1 MMNRSSFT
9 FIATFVVV
17 VLIVCL
23 SSRTN
28 AKGFECK
35 KGKDSSFLDIN
46 EETITSFLQQSS
58 LVEMGGANDAQFKT
72 EFAPYKHKIKLPDG
86 GVGWDRIELQQID
99 SKIRLKFK
107 EKSDGLWALKFN
119 VYNTKVSN
127 KDASRLLTKMHND
140 MKTNSCKRRLSLKQT
155 LDGLVTCGS
164 DSLPCKLAERRK

>member
-1 MMNRSSFT
+1 MNRSSFT
-9 FIATFVVV
+9 FIATFVV

-86 GVGWDRIELQQID
+86 GFGWDRIELQQID

-140 MKTNSCKRRLSLKQT
+140 MKTDSCKK
-155 LDGLVTCGS
+155 
-164 DSLPCKLAERRK
+164 KKA